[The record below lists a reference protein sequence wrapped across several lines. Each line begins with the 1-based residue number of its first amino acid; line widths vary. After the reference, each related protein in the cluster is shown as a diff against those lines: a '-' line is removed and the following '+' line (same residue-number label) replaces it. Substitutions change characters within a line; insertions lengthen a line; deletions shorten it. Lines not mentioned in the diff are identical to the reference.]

1 MLYLKKMTMSTK
13 IRIFVQTLV
22 VILLTTIVT
31 SQLSAQNI
39 ASTLELKQLKSSD
52 ESRIL
57 SVKLSGEGA
66 EGAVPVFEAK
76 IDFTSVA
83 DGKSASLGTAS
94 TDKEGKATLKLEKGT
109 SLLRNKEGVTEI
121 KATFNGTGKLTGSEA
136 SVKFKELNLQIS
148 LLEKDSVNTIQVHA
162 ASIGPNGESI
172 LLKETNLN
180 LYVQGLYSKLK
191 IGECFVDAGEG
202 TFAFP
207 KNIPGD
213 ENGNLKI
220 FVRLEENE
228 VFGEVEKIEKAKW
241 GNHRSGFIEP
251 TRSLWTSGAP
261 IWMITTLIILLA
273 GVWSHYMYAIIQL
286 IKIRKEGKKL
296 EEN

>member
-1 MLYLKKMTMSTK
+1 MSNK
-13 IRIFVQTLV
+13 IRIFGQTLV

-39 ASTLELKQLKSSD
+39 ASSLELKQLKSSD
-52 ESRIL
+52 ESRML
-57 SVKLSGEGA
+57 SVKLSGESE
-66 EGAVPVFEAK
+66 EGTVPVFEAK

-94 TDKEGKATLKLEKGT
+94 TDKEGKATLRLEKGT
-109 SLLRNKEGVTEI
+109 NFLKNKDGVSEI

-148 LLEKDSVNTIQVHA
+148 LSEKDSSNIVQVHA
-162 ASIGPNGESI
+162 ASIGPKGESI

-180 LYVQGLYSKLK
+180 IYVQGLYSRLK

-202 TFAFP
+202 SFAFP
-207 KNIPGD
+207 KDIPGD

-220 FVRLEENE
+220 FVRLEEND
-228 VFGEVEKIEKAKW
+228 VYGEVEKVDKAKW
-241 GNHRSGFIEP
+241 GNHRSGFIEQ

-296 EEN
+296 EDN